1 MATKR
6 TRTKKKRPRADSQKN
21 KKAVALAV
29 AKNPTANTRELAKIA
44 GVSKGTVNN
53 KLGELRQ
60 VKDEAILWICD
71 KDMEIVTKAQEEILR
86 RLNSQKELTKMKT
99 SEISS
104 VAEASTK
111 RYTIFR
117 GNATDKNWGLNNP
130 YSELSD
136 DELLAMIKD

>member
-6 TRTKKKRPRADSQKN
+6 TRTEKKRPRADSQKN

-29 AKNPTANTRELAKIA
+29 AKNPMASTRELAKIA

-60 VKDEAILWICD
+60 VKDEAILGICD

-117 GNATDKNWGLNNP
+117 GNATDKNGGLNNP

>member
-6 TRTKKKRPRADSQKN
+6 TRTEKKRPRADSQKN

-29 AKNPTANTRELAKIA
+29 AKNPMASTRELAKIA

-86 RLNSQKELTKMKT
+86 RLKSNKELQKMKT

-111 RYTIFR
+111 RYTIVR

>member
-60 VKDEAILWICD
+60 VKDEAIL
-71 KDMEIVTKAQEEILR
+71 
-86 RLNSQKELTKMKT
+86 
-99 SEISS
+99 
-104 VAEASTK
+104 
-111 RYTIFR
+111 
-117 GNATDKNWGLNNP
+117 
-130 YSELSD
+130 
-136 DELLAMIKD
+136 